1 MLSVAFEMFRQLL
14 PPVPQ
19 RRHWYVKS
27 IGVDPDHVP
36 GSAFRVCPSTAEPE
50 IVGGDVFDG
59 AAALRASAGLVRPTN
74 AAITASPTTSVA
86 PRSLDMR
93 WNFKRIDLLES
104 GVALRTFP
112 GEAEGNR
119 QEADLHGMLP
129 NVLPATYAACS
140 GGPTWPYRRER
151 PEARST
157 RA

>member
-1 MLSVAFEMFRQLL
+1 MLSVALEMFRQLA

-27 IGVDPDHVP
+27 IGVEPDHVP

-59 AAALRASAGLVRPTN
+59 AAALRASAGLVRPTS
-74 AAITASPTTSVA
+74 AA